1 MVCYYGMKE
10 MKYRT
15 TFALDEA
22 TIGRLKHLSSVWQTS
37 QAEVVRRSIA
47 FADEAVAAESD
58 PVSSLRELHA
68 SGHLLAR
75 EEAEEYLTYIREDR
89 QSMRG
94 DE

>member
-1 MVCYYGMKE
+1 MIKSDGMKE

-15 TFALDEA
+15 TFALNEA
-22 TIGRLKHLSSVWQTS
+22 TIGRLKHLSSIWQTS

-47 FADEAVAAESD
+47 LADEAVAIESD
-58 PVSSLRELHA
+58 PAFSLRELHA
-68 SGHLLAR
+68 SGNLLAR
-75 EEAEEYLTYIREDR
+75 EDAEEYLTHIHEDR